1 MLIADVS
8 NYLET
13 VIETE
18 GYLFLR
24 ATDIEANIEVDNVDI
39 SNNIVVILNN
49 LPQVGHQISMSG
61 AARSRWPVELQFLK
75 LAQLDDKENESDTLR
90 SDCQDAAY
98 RIIAKL
104 DPEIFAEYP
113 TTYTIDF
120 LSQTKI
126 YDKIL
131 TGCLINVELLYEV
144 PIYSCGTIKITHVRL
159 LEGFEKKIR
168 FLESAP

>member
-8 NYLET
+8 DYLKT

-24 ATDIEANIEVDNVDI
+24 ATDIEANIEVDNVDV

-49 LPQVGHQISMSG
+49 LPEVGHEISISG
-61 AARSRWPVELQFLK
+61 AARSQWPVELQFLK
-75 LAQLDDKENESDTLR
+75 LAQLDHKEDESDTLR

-113 TTYTIDF
+113 TTYTINF
-120 LSQTKI
+120 LTQTKI

-131 TGCLINVELLYEV
+131 TGCVVNVDLLYEV
-144 PIYSCGTIKITHVRL
+144 PIYSCGVIKISHIRL
-159 LEGFEKKIR
+159 LETFEKKIR
-168 FLESAP
+168 FLEH